1 MVNISN
7 EEIKKLIHTKLDKEE
22 ITEEDVV
29 KSLTTL
35 SGKVE
40 NPLLTLQIIFV
51 LWFHAISFTMT
62 RTKIRL
68 KLRQVYNVEIK
79 GKDLQKVL
87 DDLIGKKFLRHPGDF
102 EVYRVKL
109 KNPLVRDFIKYSYSL
124 ENLEILE
131 PEAQD
136 LAMEQKQANN

>member
-7 EEIKKLIHTKLDKEE
+7 EEIKKLIHTKLDKEK
-22 ITEEDVV
+22 ITEEDIV

-35 SGKVE
+35 SSKVE

-102 EVYRVKL
+102 EAYRVKL
-109 KNPLVRDFIKYSYSL
+109 KNPLVRDFIKYSCSL